1 LKLEIQVN
9 QLTKEKTMKSRKRLY
24 WVGVLVVA
32 FALATAA
39 TLVKGDSSEGLRK
52 FQAEGTA
59 ALTSGSSATGTINGN
74 EIGTATITDSGYALS
89 SLGLT
94 GNGPDDCFLG
104 GGVITIT
111 TGSGSGL
118 NLVRS
123 GIDCLISGTGI
134 TNGATGN
141 HVYMITGGTGRF
153 AGASGGGN
161 YTFTINNNVVL
172 IHIDGNIQIVGG
184 EWEK

>member
-1 LKLEIQVN
+1 M
-9 QLTKEKTMKSRKRLY
+9 KEKTMKLQRRWY

-39 TLVKGDSSEGLRK
+39 TLVKGDSSGGLRK

-59 ALTSGSSATGTINGN
+59 ALNGGSYTGTINGD
-74 EIGTATITDSGYALS
+74 EIGSAKITDNGYALS
-89 SLGLT
+89 SLGAT
-94 GNGPDDCFLG
+94 GNGPDFCVLG

-111 TGSGSGL
+111 TGSGSSL

-123 GIDCLISGTGI
+123 GIDCTISGTGI
-134 TNGATGN
+134 TDGDTAN
-141 HVYMITGGTGRF
+141 HVYLITGGTGRF

-161 YTFTINNNVVL
+161 FTFTINNNVVL

-184 EWEK
+184 E